1 MELDELW
8 APAGEQGVELS
19 QDSDGEERGESGR
32 ATGEWILPVGGDL
45 TPGSGI
51 PGSRNDCS
59 DLLADSMPALA
70 ICCISAL
77 ARLLESFLNKEV
89 LRRLSASRFLCLCLA
104 TFRLAILIEAGSLRR
119 PPVLMD
125 VVSKA
130 VALSVTAS
138 PPDIRSWRT

>member
-59 DLLADSMPALA
+59 DLLADSMSDDLVLLPFSGHGLKSDSGELFFATRNTRPDRLGSTA
-70 ICCISAL
+70 VSAD
-77 ARLLESFLNKEV
+77 ARLGRSRSHARNDA
-89 LRRLSASRFLCLCLA
+89 LRLPRLPLL
-104 TFRLAILIEAGSLRR
+104 
-119 PPVLMD
+119 
-125 VVSKA
+125 
-130 VALSVTAS
+130 
-138 PPDIRSWRT
+138 